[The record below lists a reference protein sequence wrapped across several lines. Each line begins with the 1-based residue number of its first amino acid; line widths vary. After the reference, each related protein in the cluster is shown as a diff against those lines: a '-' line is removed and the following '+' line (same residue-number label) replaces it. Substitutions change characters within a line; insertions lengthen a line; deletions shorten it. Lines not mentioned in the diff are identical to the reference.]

1 MVKALVAHEP
11 ESTPEVVEVELPT
24 LGPNDVRVGLSAAGV
39 CHSDLSMINGT
50 VTPKFPVV
58 LGHEASGTVLECG
71 SGVDDLE
78 IGAPVVLNWAAP
90 CRSCWFCLNAEPW
103 LCRRVER
110 TVSTPGGALADG
122 TPVHLALAAGAFAE
136 ETVVP
141 RWGVVP
147 VPPGIRHDVA
157 ALMGCAVLTGF
168 GAVRNSAR
176 VRSGES
182 VAIFGLGGV
191 GLSALVAARMAG
203 AGPIVAVDVNP
214 EKEGPARELGAT
226 DFLLYDES
234 IAKTIRGLTER
245 RGADYAFECVG
256 RSETIEAAW
265 SSVRRGGK
273 CFVVGIGRR
282 DDPVEISAMETYY
295 FARELSGCALGS
307 SDPDR
312 DIPMYCS
319 MLRSGSLD
327 LEPLISHRTDIDGI
341 NAAFERMRRGE
352 GLRTVVEF

>member
-11 ESTPEVVEVELPT
+11 ESTPAVVEIELPA
-24 LGPNDVRVGLSAAGV
+24 LGPGDVRVGLSAAGV

-50 VTPKFPVV
+50 VTPQFPVV
-58 LGHEASGTVLECG
+58 LGHEASGTVLEVG
-71 SGVDDLE
+71 SAVDDLE
-78 IGAPVVLNWAAP
+78 VGAPVVLNWAAP
-90 CRSCWFCLNAEPW
+90 CRTCWFCLNAEPW
-103 LCRRVER
+103 LCKRVER
-110 TVSTPGGALADG
+110 TISTPGGTLADG
-122 TPVHLALAAGAFAE
+122 TRFHLALGAGAFAE

-141 RWGVVP
+141 RYAVVP
-147 VPPGIRHDVA
+147 LAPGVRADVA
-157 ALMGCAVLTGF
+157 ALMGCAVMTGF
-168 GAVRNSAR
+168 GAVRNTAAI
-176 VRSGES
+176 RSGES
-182 VAIFGLGGV
+182 VVIFGLGGI
-191 GLSALVAARMAG
+191 GLSALVAAKMAG

-214 EKEGPARELGAT
+214 AKEGPARELGAT
-226 DFLLYDES
+226 DFLLFDDS

-265 SSVRRGGK
+265 GSVRRGGK

-282 DDPVEISAMETYY
+282 DDPVKISAMETYHY
-295 FARELSGCALGS
+295 ARELTGCALGS

-312 DIPMYCS
+312 DIPMYCA
-319 MLRSGSLD
+319 MLLSGSLD

-341 NAAFERMRRGE
+341 NDAFERMRRGE